1 MLTMGVD
8 IGSTASK
15 AVIMEDGSRILAR
28 ALVAVGTGTRGPQE
42 VYKKVLEES
51 GVTRDQ
57 ISRIVA
63 TGYGRM
69 KFQEADRELSEVSCH
84 GKGVKYLCPEAR
96 TVIDIG
102 GQDAK
107 AMLLDENG
115 NLDDFVMNDKCAAG
129 TGRFLDA
136 MARVLDVDVTELGAI
151 SERSEHPTSISSTC
165 AVFAESEVISR
176 LAADEHIEDIAAGIH
191 ASVAKKVGGLALR
204 IGYQPQVVMSG
215 GVAKNRGI
223 VKALE
228 RELKCSILVP
238 EDCQMA
244 GAIGAALFAWND
256 VLKTL

>member
-1 MLTMGVD
+1 M
-8 IGSTASK
+8 
-15 AVIMEDGSRILAR
+15 
-28 ALVAVGTGTRGPQE
+28 
-42 VYKKVLEES
+42 
-51 GVTRDQ
+51 
-57 ISRIVA
+57 
-63 TGYGRM
+63 
-69 KFQEADRELSEVSCH
+69 
-84 GKGVKYLCPEAR
+84 
-96 TVIDIG
+96 
-102 GQDAK
+102 
-107 AMLLDENG
+107 
-115 NLDDFVMNDKCAAG
+115 
-129 TGRFLDA
+129 
-136 MARVLDVDVTELGAI
+136 TELGAI

-176 LAADEHIEDIAAGIH
+176 LATDEHIEDIAAGIH